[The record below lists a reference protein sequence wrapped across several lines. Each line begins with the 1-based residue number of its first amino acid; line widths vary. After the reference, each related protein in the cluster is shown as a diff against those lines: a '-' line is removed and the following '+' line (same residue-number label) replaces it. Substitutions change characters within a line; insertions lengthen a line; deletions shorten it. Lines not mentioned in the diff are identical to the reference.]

1 MYCGEGRHCTND
13 GVCVVEVRVLVG
25 MTVGMAAG
33 IGVMV
38 HVEGVGVIMVG
49 GVVGVAV
56 GDLLPAAANGGKRH
70 RFEFLLVSQSKAVLH
85 GFIQQLLALI

>member
-56 GDLLPAAANGGKRH
+56 GDVTCRCQWRETP
-70 RFEFLLVSQSKAVLH
+70 Q
-85 GFIQQLLALI
+85 I